1 LKENPEVGFGF
12 GRERGRFTDS
22 PFRSFSNPVLTSLLV
37 GLLFVPSTRSQAK
50 IINAAS
56 LSIAD
61 VKAAIASA
69 VEGDAVVIPAG
80 TSAWTSGLTITK
92 GITLIGGTTVNSR
105 TGNVSDQ
112 TIILDNIPRGPA
124 GAPIIKLETSSGK
137 SYRVSGITFRPGS
150 VTDTNYNGMIQLA
163 GNSHSVRLDHC
174 HFAAT
179 VNQEAFI
186 EVWGAI
192 YGVIDHN
199 LMEFGHGF
207 GISLNMSNWGGHSY
221 GDGSWAEPA
230 YYGSEKFVFIED
242 NYLRSTS
249 AIEISATD
257 DYRGARWVFRHNH
270 CYNVQVGGHGTEG
283 DRERGG
289 RAREIYN
296 NDFHFTNSQQAGG
309 FRTGGLITHN
319 NSWYGAPPARGF
331 GLQNFRTFF
340 AYQSGPWHGASGD
353 NVWDA
358 NDTQG
363 KNTSKEGGSPHLF
376 ESGTVSAGTTTTITD
391 NTKSWTPNQW
401 IGFTAKRVS
410 ANGIGYIRSNTSKM
424 LTVLAYN
431 DSGGPV
437 HWAAGDQYQIHRVV
451 ISLDQPGRGAG
462 DLLAGDPPINTVT
475 GTAIWPHQALEPCY
489 SWNDKYVP
497 TNAPVNI
504 RTGWG
509 QSTLVEGRDF
519 FNNTPMSGY
528 TPYTYP
534 HPLTTSLPPPQ
545 PIRSATANSQRHVN
559 KRDERKAKK
568 VKTWKWGRAKE
579 DSANK
584 TAEGLAPDQPSK

>member
-1 LKENPEVGFGF
+1 VK
-12 GRERGRFTDS
+12 
-22 PFRSFSNPVLTSLLV
+22 RSVVCTLILS
-37 GLLFVPSTRSQAK
+37 GLFALRCGAAVYHSDGS
-50 IINAAS
+50 AAS
-56 LSIAD
+56 VQGLHNQCLP
-61 VKAAIASA
+61 
-69 VEGDAVVIPAG
+69 GDTITLPAG
-80 TSAWTSGLTITK
+80 TFSWTHGVTITK
-92 GITLIGGTTVNSR
+92 SVTLVGETTVNS
-105 TGNVSDQ
+105 TAGTVSDQ

-124 GAPIIKLETSSGK
+124 GTPIINIQSASGK
-137 SYRVSGITFRPGS
+137 SYRVSGITFKPGS

-257 DYRGARWVFRHNH
+257 DNRGARWVFRHNH

-283 DRERGG
+283 GREHGG
-289 RAREIYN
+289 RAREVYN

-309 FRTGGLITHN
+309 FRTGGLITHDN
-319 NSWYGAPPARGF
+319 RWYGAQPDRGF

-340 AYQSGPWHGASGD
+340 AYQSGPWGGASGD

-358 NDTQG
+358 NDSTLY
-363 KNTSKEGGSPHLF
+363 N
-376 ESGTVSAGTTTTITD
+376 SGTLTSGSTTTLIDT
-391 NTKSWTPNQW
+391 TKNWTPNQW

-410 ANGIGYIRSNTSKM
+410 DNAIGYIQSNTNNT
-424 LTVLAYN
+424 LTVFAYD

-437 HWAAGDQYQIHRVV
+437 HWTAGDQYQIHKVLV
-451 ISLDQPGRGAG
+451 ALDQPGRGAG
-462 DLLAGDPPINTVT
+462 DLLAGDPPINTLT
-475 GTAIWPHQALEPCY
+475 GTPTWPHQALEPCY
-489 SWNDKYVP
+489 SWNDRYLP

-509 QSTLVEGRDF
+509 QSTLVERRDF
-519 FNNTPMSGY
+519 FNNTFRPGY
-528 TPYTYP
+528 TPYVYP
-534 HPLTTSLPPPQ
+534 HPLVSGNPGPPPTVT
-545 PIRSATANSQRHVN
+545 PPPSTTACFQLQQRLDQLQRRQQQLRQRHRSNKKLN
-559 KRDERKAKK
+559 KRARQLRQQLQNQGC
-568 VKTWKWGRAKE
+568 V
-579 DSANK
+579 
-584 TAEGLAPDQPSK
+584 